1 MAAVQAEETAPDD
14 QGYRVTRSV
23 TVPFAGEGSG
33 EGPLTWGQ
41 LGTWR
46 TIQKQ
51 RCSLG
56 VGDASPL
63 PAGTSL
69 ESVITGFSF
78 LIGRHQSLRTRVGF
92 DAEGNARQV
101 LSERGEMPLEIVDV
115 DDDGDPAAV
124 GAALRRRYH
133 DTEFDYT
140 SEWPIRMAVIRHRG
154 ALTHVVALYCHLAT
168 DGFGV
173 DAILG
178 DLANLDFQTGRATAP
193 LKTRQPLEQAGWQAG
208 PAGRRQSRA
217 ALRHWEQAL
226 RTVPARRF
234 PESTDRDEPRFRYV
248 YYNTPAT
255 HLAAQRIAARTGTG
269 TSPVLLAAFAVAL
282 ARVTG
287 CNLVAA
293 QLIVSNRFR
302 PGMTNFVG
310 TINQTGLCVVDL
322 AGATFDEA
330 VRRAWRS
337 SLSAYRN
344 AYYDPFELDTLLAQI
359 GEERGEEVDV
369 ELIFNDRRTEAQREV
384 ADPLPTTDAV
394 RAALPSTTM
403 RWAAQLERTGERFV
417 FHVNG
422 RPDTVDVWMCIDGRC
437 LSRDDTEALL
447 HGFETAAVEAALDP
461 GAVTGIELTPAGAR
475 Q

>member
-1 MAAVQAEETAPDD
+1 MTEVDAAPDG
-14 QGYRVTRSV
+14 QGYRVTRRV

-41 LGTWR
+41 R
-46 TIQKQ
+46 TIWHTIQQQ

-63 PAGTSL
+63 PEGTSL
-69 ESVITGFSF
+69 ESVISAFSF

-92 DAEGNARQV
+92 DADGRATQV
-101 LSERGEMPLEIVDV
+101 LSERGEVPLEIVDV

-133 DTEFDYT
+133 DTEFDYA

-154 ALTHVVALYCHLAT
+154 AFTHVVALYCHMAV
-168 DGFGV
+168 DGSGV
-173 DAILG
+173 DALLG
-178 DLANLDFQTGRATAP
+178 DLANLDFRTGRATAP
-193 LKTRQPLEQAGWQAG
+193 VAASQPLELAGWQAG
-208 PAGRRQSRA
+208 PAGRRQSQA
-217 ALRHWEQAL
+217 AVRHWEQAL

-282 ARVTG
+282 SRVTG
-287 CNLVAA
+287 YNPVAA

-302 PGMTNFVG
+302 PGMTDFVG
-310 TINQTGLCVVDL
+310 TISQTGLCVVDL

-337 SLSAYRN
+337 SLNAYRN
-344 AYYDPFELDTLLAQI
+344 AYYNPFELDALLARI
-359 GEERGEEVDV
+359 SEERGEQVDV
-369 ELIFNDRRTEAQREV
+369 ELIFNDRRTEVQREV
-384 ADPLPTTDAV
+384 AKPLPTAGEV
-394 RAALPSTTM
+394 RAALPRTTM
-403 RWAAQLERTGERFV
+403 RWAAQLERAGERFV
-417 FHVNG
+417 FHVNDM
-422 RPDTVDVWMCIDGRC
+422 PDTVDVWMCIDGHC

-447 HGFETAAVEAALDP
+447 RGFEAVAVEAALDP
-461 GAVTGIELTPAGAR
+461 DTMTGIELASATAR

>member
-1 MAAVQAEETAPDD
+1 MSAVDAAPDG
-14 QGYRVTRSV
+14 QGYRLTQRV

-41 LGTWR
+41 LAIWR
-46 TIQKQ
+46 TIQQQ

-63 PAGTSL
+63 PEGTSL
-69 ESVITGFSF
+69 ESVIAAFSF

-92 DAEGNARQV
+92 DADGDVMQV
-101 LSERGEMPLEIVDV
+101 LAQRGEVPLEIVDV
-115 DDDGDPAAV
+115 DDDGDPATV

-140 SEWPIRMAVIRHRG
+140 VEWPIRMAVIRHRG

-178 DLANLDFQTGRATAP
+178 DLVNLDFQTGRAVAP
-193 LKTRQPLEQAGWQAG
+193 VTTQQPLEQAGWQVG
-208 PAGRRQSRA
+208 PTGRRQSQA
-217 ALRHWEQAL
+217 AVRHWEQAL

-234 PESTDRDEPRFRYV
+234 RESTDRDEPRFRYV

-269 TSPVLLAAFAVAL
+269 TSPVLLAAFANAL

-287 CNLVAA
+287 YNPVVA

-302 PGMTNFVG
+302 PGMQDYVG
-310 TINQTGLCVVDL
+310 TISQTGLCVVDL
-322 AGATFDEA
+322 ADATFDEA

-337 SLSAYRN
+337 SLNAYRN
-344 AYYDPFELDTLLAQI
+344 AYYNPHELDALLAKI
-359 GEERGEEVDV
+359 GEERGEPIDV
-369 ELIFNDRRTEAQREV
+369 ELIFNDRRTEAQREIS
-384 ADPLPTTDAV
+384 DPLPTAEDV
-394 RAALPSTTM
+394 RAALPRTTI
-403 RWAAQLERTGERFV
+403 RWAAQLERAGERFT
-417 FHVNG
+417 FHINDK
-422 RPDTVDVWMCIDGRC
+422 PDTVDVWMCIDSHC
-437 LSRDDTEALL
+437 LSREDTEEFL
-447 HGFETAAVEAALDP
+447 HRFEADTVEAALDP
-461 GAVTGIELTPAGAR
+461 AAVTGIELTPAAIR
-475 Q
+475 